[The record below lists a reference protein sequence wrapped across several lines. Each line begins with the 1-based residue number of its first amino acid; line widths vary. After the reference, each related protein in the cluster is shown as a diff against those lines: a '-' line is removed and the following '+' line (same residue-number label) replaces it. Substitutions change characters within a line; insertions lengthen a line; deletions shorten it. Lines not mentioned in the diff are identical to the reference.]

1 MGVVIEKA
9 TKVYSCCGQYI
20 ATTKACT
27 DNKVK
32 CPRCGQTLKGALRVP
47 AIMIVKKN

>member
-9 TKVYSCCGQYI
+9 SKVYSCCGQYF

-27 DNKVK
+27 DSKVK
-32 CPRCGQTLKGALRVP
+32 CPRCGQVLSGALRTP
-47 AIMIVKKN
+47 SIQIVKKS